1 MQLTLYA
8 DYSLRVLLFLGLQPD
23 RLSTINEIAE
33 SYHISRNHLVKVVHN
48 LGQLGY
54 INTIRGRSGGMSLAR
69 APEDINIGEVVRKTE
84 VSFDLVECFNMVSNT
99 CPIAPVCALKA
110 ALMEAQRAFLKV
122 LDGYTLADVLK
133 NRQDLALLLRISS

>member
-23 RLSTINEIAE
+23 LLSTINEIAD

-54 INTIRGRSGGMSLAR
+54 INTTRGRNGGMSLAHS
-69 APEDINIGEVVRKTE
+69 PEAINIGEVVRKTE
-84 VSFDLVECFNMVSNT
+84 VSFDLVECFNMDSNT
-99 CPIAPVCALKA
+99 CPIAPVCALKT
-110 ALMEAQRAFLKV
+110 ALLEAQRAFLKV

-133 NRQDLALLLRISS
+133 NKKDLALLLRIAP

>member
-54 INTIRGRSGGMSLAR
+54 INTTRGRNGGMSLAR
-69 APEDINIGEVVRKTE
+69 APESINIGEVVRKTE

-99 CPIAPVCALKA
+99 CPIAPVCALKT
-110 ALMEAQRAFLKV
+110 ALMEAQCAFLKV
-122 LDGYTLADVLK
+122 LDRYTLADVLK
-133 NRQDLALLLRISS
+133 NKQDLALLLRVSS